1 MRRLV
6 NNWLYGQISPKMAGR
21 LDTDVYS
28 AGCERL
34 ENMYV
39 HRQGGISRRPP
50 LKRIRYSTEMEHP
63 FTRMI
68 PFTISNGQSFIL
80 YLSPQRQVG
89 NTTTSDIYIDN
100 GVSVIAFSE
109 FEIETFATKYRSTW
123 GALSEDELRNVRYA
137 NYYNALYLVH
147 KNCPLL
153 RIRYIGT
160 SFSIEFP
167 EVKVNQDVKPY
178 DIKLT
183 ISNFSAGT
191 ARVYDIYINGKQ
203 YPINISA
210 TDTTTE
216 LSNKICSKTYD
227 GWTAEEVSNT
237 STGCV
242 VLFKAEAQIDK
253 YTEWR
258 CANSSMSSTEIS
270 GCDFYMYSTFTVPF
284 TWGFAPEVST
294 DEKGLVYGQDD
305 FLNMDLNKQYSYAS
319 NIAVISERLWLVV
332 NSSPCRIYVSR
343 PYGTSQVIY
352 PKESN
357 DTILDF
363 IQYQVVTTTSTV
375 MKEESN
381 LPVKILRDTEGNI
394 QYLGTSQNQEMWVP
408 SVEEIKTKAD
418 YDYALDLRR
427 CAVTMGDLPD
437 YEGGSSY
444 RRISQVTYGS
454 TFRIYWSIYYHI
466 TRDTSVD
473 MSKIKYNSE
482 DMEYYS
488 DVYKKVVDENYV
500 NIYVNDSG
508 SGGLQFHYF
517 KTQDWY
523 VDTTKMY
530 FSAMSSDSF
539 VENPTTAGLEDY
551 YEREIVF
558 SQDYMSKVY
567 EEKGEYLLE
576 SDGLPVDVTY
586 DSVNGRVLKFHRS
599 GDVYCE
605 AIPYYNY
612 DLSVDSD
619 VYEET
624 TQIDK
629 VATSS
634 TGMDLQFATGRN
646 DHIMWIGQG
655 SSVIVGTESS
665 EHVLDYDINALD
677 QRQSKYSDFGS
688 DKGLVANVGRDF
700 VYLQKGN
707 KLRLMYKDYY
717 GIQNVEVSLTSQK
730 LLNGEI
736 LNMFGIGDPEPA
748 LVILKR
754 VPYLLENT
762 TYYKYSIVFIS
773 LDRDNGI
780 QAFSEWTFSF
790 DVLDICTQIIN
801 GVQRIVVLA
810 VDDDKRFTAY
820 FDFDE
825 KTSYKDCGKDGTT
838 VSDGTHNYVSL
849 MRALPF
855 DTQTQDGSITLGESK
870 NVSKIVFRC
879 LDTGRVVTWY
889 NEKDRNTT
897 RTAVCCDGSG
907 HYIGGLADHAINVNG
922 GTTRDLMIAVEAY
935 EDEPM
940 TLLAM
945 AYELRVNRNGTGY

>member
-6 NNWLYGQISPKMAGR
+6 NNWLYGQVSPIMTGR
-21 LDTDVYS
+21 LDTDIYA
-28 AGCERL
+28 AGCQRL

-50 LKRIRYSTEMEHP
+50 LKRRRYSSTDKMNYP
-63 FTRMI
+63 LTRMI
-68 PFTISNGQSFIL
+68 PFTISSGQSFIL
-80 YLSPQRQVG
+80 YLSPQRTES
-89 NTTTSDIYIDN
+89 NTTTSDIFIDT
-100 GVSVIAFSE
+100 GVSVVGFNDY
-109 FEIETFATKYRSTW
+109 FIEPFATKYRSTW
-123 GALSEDELRNVRYA
+123 GALSENELRNVKYA

-147 KNCPLL
+147 KDCPLL

-160 SFSIEFP
+160 SFSIELP
-167 EVKVNQDVKPY
+167 DVKVNQDVKPY
-178 DIKLT
+178 DIKLNV
-183 ISNFSAGT
+183 SDFVVGSART
-191 ARVYDIYINGKQ
+191 YDIHVGGTSTAV
-203 YPINISA
+203 PV
-210 TDTTTE
+210 TTTATTTADE
-216 LSNKICSKTYD
+216 FLSLIASKTFK
-227 GWTAEEVSNT
+227 GWTAEKKSD
-237 STGCV
+237 GI
-242 VLFKAEAQIDK
+242 LFKADAQIDK

-258 CANSSMSSTEIS
+258 CADSTMSSTERAE
-270 GCDFYMYSTFTVPF
+270 CDFYISCTDSIPY
-284 TWGFAPEVST
+284 TWGFASSVST

-305 FLNMDLNKQYSYAS
+305 FLNMELNVQYSYAS
-319 NIAVISERLWLVV
+319 NIAVVSDRLWLVV
-332 NSSPCRIYVSR
+332 NSNPCRIYVSR

-375 MKEESN
+375 MKEESS

-418 YDYALDLRR
+418 YDYNVELRR
-427 CAVTMGDLPD
+427 CDVVMGNLPD
-437 YEGGSSY
+437 VEGGSSY
-444 RRISQVTYGS
+444 RRISRVSYGDD
-454 TFRIYWSIYYHI
+454 FRIDWSIYWHI

-473 MSKIKYNSE
+473 MSKIKYDSE
-482 DMEYYS
+482 DREYYS
-488 DVYKKVVDENYV
+488 DIYKHISDESYV
-500 NIYVNDSG
+500 NTAVNDSG
-508 SGGLQFHYF
+508 SSGLQYHYF
-517 KTQDWY
+517 RTQDWY

-530 FSAMSSDSF
+530 FSEMNSSSF
-539 VENPTTAGLEDY
+539 VENPTKEHLDEY

-558 SQDYMSKVY
+558 SQDYQSKLY
-567 EEKGEYLLE
+567 EKRGEYVLY
-576 SDGLPVDVTY
+576 SDGLPVDVVY
-586 DSVNGRVLKFHRS
+586 DVVNGRVLKFHRS
-599 GDVYCE
+599 GDIYCE

-634 TGMDLQFATGRN
+634 TGMDLQFATGKN
-646 DHIMWIGQG
+646 DRIMWIGLG

-677 QRQSKYSDFGS
+677 QKQYKYSNFGS

-700 VYLQKGN
+700 VFLERGN
-707 KLRLMYKDYY
+707 KLRLIYKDYY
-717 GIQNVEVSLTSQK
+717 GLQNVEVSLTGQE
-730 LLNGEI
+730 LMNGEI
-736 LNMFGIGDPEPA
+736 LNMIGFNTPEPA
-748 LVILKR
+748 LAVLKR
-754 VPYLLENT
+754 VSYVVNNT
-762 TYYKYSIVFIS
+762 TQYKYSIVFIS
-773 LDRDNGI
+773 LERENGI
-780 QAFSEWTFSF
+780 QAFAEWTFAF

-801 GVQRIVVLA
+801 GVERLVVLA
-810 VDDDKRFTAY
+810 LDNNTRFVAY

-825 KTSYKDCGKDGTT
+825 KTTYSDCGKFGSS
-838 VSDGTHNYVSL
+838 VMNNQHKYVSL

-855 DTQTQDGSITLGESK
+855 DTQTQDGSITLGEAK

-879 LDTGRVVTWY
+879 LDTGKIKTWY
-889 NEKDRNTT
+889 SEKDKTT
-897 RTAVCCDGSG
+897 SRTPICCDTSG
-907 HYIGGLADHAINVNG
+907 AYVGGLADHAINVTG
-922 GTTRDLMIAVEAY
+922 GTTRDLMIAVESY